1 MLEVKVLNIDLKEVS
16 SNITF
21 TLNGNKKKKKSLY
34 ILLNI
39 NFMKKKYSDPY
50 NHFEIS
56 KNEPLNCYQ
65 TYCLQIIKYLSKTNQ
80 ATTYSMNIGFIQ
92 QYLNNKIFSTYAD
105 IYVVFK
111 SQKIP
116 TNKKN
121 IFLKKKYQ
129 FEIDKNLEPGSI
141 IRNISFEFN
150 ESNRMGFNIELLNFN
165 DLSPASDLLEIVPSY
180 IEGPSI
186 SLLKLKQKINSN
198 SETLKYLVCI

>member
-1 MLEVKVLNIDLKEVS
+1 
-16 SNITF
+16 
-21 TLNGNKKKKKSLY
+21 
-34 ILLNI
+34 
-39 NFMKKKYSDPY
+39 
-50 NHFEIS
+50 
-56 KNEPLNCYQ
+56 
-65 TYCLQIIKYLSKTNQ
+65 
-80 ATTYSMNIGFIQ
+80 MNIGFIQ

-111 SQKIP
+111 NQKIA

-129 FEIDKNLEPGSI
+129 FEMDKNLEPGSI

-165 DLSPASDLLEIVPSY
+165 DLSPANDLLEIVPNY

-198 SETLKYLVCI
+198 SEILKYLVYIIKIKII